1 MVYFTIRRLVQ
12 SVAVVLI
19 VSIFTFSLTYL
30 MPGDPV
36 YAMLGEDITREQYEI
51 AYKEMGLD
59 SPIHIRYLKWLGNVL
74 RGDLGQSYNYRQ
86 PVVELLRARLPVTM
100 YLGVLSLIVSTT
112 VGIIFGIL
120 AATKRGKFIDTVI
133 SVFAHLGA
141 AMPLFWL
148 GVLGMALFAMYL
160 GWLPSY
166 GFTFPTENLAL
177 SVRQT
182 ILPLLALSVGGIAGT
197 TRQMR
202 SSLLE
207 AIHQDYIRTARS
219 KGLKESQVIFGHA
232 LKNSLIPIVTLTGM
246 SFRNIVSGSMS
257 VEMIFSIAGTGRLLI
272 TSVLAKDVPTVQACI
287 LLVAV
292 VVCLANLVV
301 DISYGY
307 LDPRIRV

>member
-1 MVYFTIRRLVQ
+1 
-12 SVAVVLI
+12 
-19 VSIFTFSLTYL
+19 
-30 MPGDPV
+30 
-36 YAMLGEDITREQYEI
+36 
-51 AYKEMGLD
+51 
-59 SPIHIRYLKWLGNVL
+59 
-74 RGDLGQSYNYRQ
+74 
-86 PVVELLRARLPVTM
+86 
-100 YLGVLSLIVSTT
+100 
-112 VGIIFGIL
+112 
-120 AATKRGKFIDTVI
+120 
-133 SVFAHLGA
+133 
-141 AMPLFWL
+141 
-148 GVLGMALFAMYL
+148 
-160 GWLPSY
+160 
-166 GFTFPTENLAL
+166 
-177 SVRQT
+177 
-182 ILPLLALSVGGIAGT
+182 LSVGGIAGT

-207 AIHQDYIRTARS
+207 VIHQDYIRTARS